1 MATQLALRCQLQPTT
16 NHCMKKSHPIPVRL
30 DLDVKDALEADAEA
44 QERSQAWLINRIL
57 RDYYGLQIAKA
68 PKAKPARGN

>member
-1 MATQLALRCQLQPTT
+1 
-16 NHCMKKSHPIPVRL
+16 MKKSHPIPVRL

-57 RDYYGLQIAKA
+57 RDHYGLEASKR
-68 PKAKPARGN
+68 PKKGK

>member
-1 MATQLALRCQLQPTT
+1 MYTHRGLPRQLHPTT
-16 NHCMKKSHPIPVRL
+16 NHFMKKSHPIPVRL

-57 RDYYGLQIAKA
+57 RDHYGLEASKRL
-68 PKAKPARGN
+68 KKGK

>member
-1 MATQLALRCQLQPTT
+1 
-16 NHCMKKSHPIPVRL
+16 MKKSHPIPVRL

-57 RDYYGLQIAKA
+57 RDHYGLGSSKSQ
-68 PKAKPARGN
+68 PSKAKR